1 MELAVKSL
9 TIGDFMDHDPHAIPH
24 TANIR
29 EAVDSLLSAGV
40 LGAPVVDEQLNVV
53 GFVSEHDCMKDM
65 LNGSFYHEAPDK
77 VTSVMFNDPV
87 TVDPHTSIIELAEV
101 MMSNKPKNYPV
112 VRNGKLVGLI
122 SRKHVLKALLE
133 ND

>member
-9 TIGDFMDHDPHAIPH
+9 TIADFMDHDPHAIPH

-29 EAVDSLLSAGV
+29 EAVDSLLTAGV
-40 LGAPVVDEQLNVV
+40 LGAPVVDEQQNVV

-87 TVDPHTSIIELAEV
+87 TVDPHSSIIELAEA

-112 VRNGKLVGLI
+112 VRDGKLVGLI
-122 SRKHVLKALLE
+122 SRKHVLQALLE

>member
-1 MELAVKSL
+1 MELAVKRL
-9 TIGDFMDHDPHAIPH
+9 TIADFMDHDPHAIPH

-29 EAVDSLLSAGV
+29 EAVDSLLKAGV
-40 LGAPVVDEQLNVV
+40 LGAPVVNEQQQVV

-65 LNGSFYHEAPDK
+65 LNGSFSYRAPDK

-87 TVDPHTSIIELAEV
+87 TVPPDTSIIEMAET
-101 MMSNKPKNYPV
+101 MMSDKPKNYPV
-112 VRNGKLVGLI
+112 VNNGRLVGLI
-122 SRKHVLKALLE
+122 SRKHVLQALLE